1 MGSPRKFIVVVPATK
16 SRDLEAILN
25 RLKERK
31 MRVTKNRERVIGA
44 LLTAEKPLNA
54 EEIRERGDLDLVTVY
69 RNVEAF
75 EKAGVLQR
83 IPLEN
88 GTQIFELT
96 SPDEHYHHLVCR
108 ECHQAE
114 RLDVCVGEEMRKVA
128 KANGYSHIAHVLEVY
143 GLCSECVDEEA

>member
-1 MGSPRKFIVVVPATK
+1 MTATQ
-16 SRDLEAILN
+16 SRDLKAILK
-25 RLKERK
+25 RLNERK
-31 MRVTKNRERVIGA
+31 MRVTKNRKRVIGA
-44 LLTAEKPLNA
+44 LLTAEKPLKA
-54 EEIRERGDLDLVTVY
+54 DEIKERGDLDLVTVY
-69 RNVEAF
+69 RNIEAF

-88 GTQIFELT
+88 GSQLFELT
-96 SPDEHYHHLVCR
+96 APDEHYHHLVCR

-143 GLCSECVDEEA
+143 GLCSECVDEED

>member
-1 MGSPRKFIVVVPATK
+1 
-16 SRDLEAILN
+16 
-25 RLKERK
+25 

-75 EKAGVLQR
+75 EQAGVLQR

-96 SPDEHYHHLVCR
+96 APDEYAHPGGPKTVSPEGR
-108 ECHQAE
+108 AADTKDVPPRPSEDAD
-114 RLDVCVGEEMRKVA
+114 RLAAG
-128 KANGYSHIAHVLEVY
+128 
-143 GLCSECVDEEA
+143 

>member
-1 MGSPRKFIVVVPATK
+1 MPATK
-16 SRDLEAILN
+16 TRDLEAILN
-25 RLKERK
+25 RLRERK

-75 EKAGVLQR
+75 EQAGVLQR

-96 SPDEHYHHLVCR
+96 APDEHYHHLVCR

-143 GLCSECVDEEA
+143 GLCRECVEDNA

>member
-1 MGSPRKFIVVVPATK
+1 MTATQT
-16 SRDLEAILN
+16 RDLEAILA

-31 MRVTKNRERVIGA
+31 MRVTKKRERVIAA

-54 EEIRERGDLDLVTVY
+54 EELRERGDLDLVTVY
-69 RNVEAF
+69 RNIEAF

-88 GTQIFELT
+88 GAQLFELT
-96 SPDEHYHHLVCR
+96 APDEHYHHLVCR

-128 KANGYSHIAHVLEVY
+128 EASGYSHIAHVLEVY
-143 GLCSECVDEEA
+143 GLCSECVEDEA